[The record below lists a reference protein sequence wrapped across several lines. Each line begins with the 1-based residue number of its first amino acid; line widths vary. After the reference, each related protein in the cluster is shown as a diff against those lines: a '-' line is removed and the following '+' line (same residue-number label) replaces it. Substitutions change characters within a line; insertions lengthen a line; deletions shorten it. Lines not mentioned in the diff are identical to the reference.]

1 MVKALGLEE
10 LSPSEHRARVDRLEA
25 ALGSVVMFAAQL
37 RLANE
42 LGVGAEWRK
51 FVDVAGVEEDG
62 E

>member
-1 MVKALGLEE
+1 MVGALGIES
-10 LSPSEHRARVDRLEA
+10 LSATEHRARVDRIEA

>member
-1 MVKALGLEE
+1 MKPGELDELIRVRVALGE
-10 LSPSEHRARVDRLEA
+10 SQK
-25 ALGSVVMFAAQL
+25 SVAKD
-37 RLANE
+37 